1 MVQNRNLE
9 KECKIKILRNSTG
22 SIIKMNEDTY
32 ELVDTPGQLDYIY
45 TDETLTICNYTLHK
59 LKNIDGA

>member
-1 MVQNRNLE
+1 
-9 KECKIKILRNSTG
+9 
-22 SIIKMNEDTY
+22 MNEDTY